1 LHSDSTGTP
10 VMNKTPAFGEC
21 RLLTTVEQGEYSNF
35 IGEVEYSGV
44 SQEPEGHADEV
55 TLFLKDLSENKL
67 RPL

>member
-1 LHSDSTGTP
+1 MD
-10 VMNKTPAFGEC
+10 KTPAFGEC
-21 RLLTTVEQGEYSNF
+21 RLLTIVEQGEYSNF